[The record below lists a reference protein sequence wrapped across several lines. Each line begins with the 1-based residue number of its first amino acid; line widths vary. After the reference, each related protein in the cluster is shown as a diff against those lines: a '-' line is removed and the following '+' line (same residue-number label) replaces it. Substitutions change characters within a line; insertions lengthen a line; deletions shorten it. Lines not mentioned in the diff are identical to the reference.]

1 MTTINRRHLM
11 LGAGTAALSVAL
23 TRHAAHAQAFPSRT
37 IRLVVPSPPGG
48 GTDTLSRVVGTKLD
62 DTLQWQIVPDNR
74 PGAGGNIGME
84 AATKAA
90 PDGYTI
96 VMGESANL
104 TINPYLYA
112 SMSFDPAKDLV
123 PIVLVGTV
131 PLVLVVSPSSNF
143 KSVADLAKAAQSA
156 KEKPLT
162 FASGGNGT
170 VGHLAGELWKRRANI
185 NLLHVPYRGGAL
197 ALTDLMGGQVDLN
210 FASLP
215 AAVGLVASGKLRALA
230 VTSAARLS
238 QLPDVPTMEEA
249 GLPGF
254 TALVVYGL
262 LAPAGTPADIVQR
275 YNAEINK
282 VLGEPDVKEVLAKN
296 GVDRRGGTSAEFG
309 TLLNDE
315 RAKWQRVVTE
325 AGVKI
330 EYRVSIRGSS

>member
-1 MTTINRRHLM
+1 MTEFSRRHLM
-11 LGAGTAALSVAL
+11 LGAGTIAALSAL
-23 TRHAAHAQAFPSRT
+23 PVTQNARAQAFPSRS

-48 GTDTLSRVVGTKLD
+48 GTDTLARVVGTKLG

-84 AATKAA
+84 AAVRSA

-112 SMSFDPAKDLV
+112 SMTFDPAKDLA
-123 PIVLVGTV
+123 PIALVGTV
-131 PLVLVVSPSSNF
+131 PLVLVVSPARGF
-143 KSVADLAKAAQSA
+143 KSVADLTAAAKNA
-156 KEKPLT
+156 KDKPLT

-170 VGHLAGELWKRRANI
+170 VGHLAGELWKRRADI

-197 ALTDLMGGQVDLN
+197 AITDLMGGQVDLN

-215 AAVGLVASGKLRALA
+215 AAAGLVGSGKLQALA
-230 VTSAARLS
+230 VTSASRLA
-238 QLPDVPTMEEA
+238 QLPDVPTMEET

-254 TALVVYGL
+254 TAQVVYGL
-262 LAPAGTPADIVQR
+262 LAPAGTPAEIVQR

-282 VLGEPDVKEVLAKN
+282 VLATPDVKEVLAKN
-296 GVDRRGGTSAEFG
+296 GVDRRGGTPSEFG
-309 TLLNDE
+309 TFLNDE
-315 RAKWQRVVTE
+315 RAKWQRVVKE
-325 AGVKI
+325 ANIKI
-330 EYRVSIRGSS
+330 E